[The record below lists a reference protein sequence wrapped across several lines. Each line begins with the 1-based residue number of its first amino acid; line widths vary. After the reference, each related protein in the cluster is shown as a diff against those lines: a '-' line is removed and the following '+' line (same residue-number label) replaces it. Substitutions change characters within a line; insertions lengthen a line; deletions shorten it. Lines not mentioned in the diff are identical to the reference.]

1 MIDAMFEKLIS
12 PDAMMEVVRA
22 ELKKCDP
29 EYDSETAA
37 FEAAVRLLQEIA
49 GEKLVDEVHAALAGE
64 KQTMGERFIFLFWQG
79 VQQNL
84 ACFRDPK
91 EKQFLEL
98 DYEDIHHEAEMNQ
111 FIPVKQRGVTPV
123 LIEALPRQAD
133 EPLEQIIGYY
143 SYLETVA
150 YKLVHYKGFCFG
162 DRFLKMVIPGYCRD
176 EGILDLYCKRLEDDL
191 GIELGAR
198 YLPRFEKC
206 A

>member
-1 MIDAMFEKLIS
+1 MIDAMLKKLIC
-12 PDAMMEVVRA
+12 PDAMMEAVRA
-22 ELKKCDP
+22 ELKKSDP
-29 EYDSETAA
+29 EYDSE
-37 FEAAVRLLQEIA
+37 EAALNAAVKLLQEIA
-49 GEKLVDEVHAALAGE
+49 GEMMGAEVKAALAGE
-64 KQTMGERFIFLFWQG
+64 EQTMGERLIFLFWQG

-111 FIPVKQRGVTPV
+111 FIPAKPRGLTPV

-133 EPLEQIIGYY
+133 EPLEQITGYY

-162 DRFLKMVIPGYCRD
+162 NRFLKMVVLGYEPDVAVVNEYREMLSD
-176 EGILDLYCKRLEDDL
+176 SMV
-191 GIELGAR
+191 
-198 YLPRFEKC
+198 
-206 A
+206 

>member
-1 MIDAMFEKLIS
+1 MIDAMFEKLIC
-12 PDAMMEVVRA
+12 PDAMMEAVRA

-29 EYDSETAA
+29 EYDSEEAA
-37 FEAAVRLLQEIA
+37 FNAAVKLLQEIA
-49 GEKLVDEVHAALAGE
+49 GEMMGAEVKAALAGE
-64 KQTMGERFIFLFWQG
+64 EQTMGERLIFLFWQG

-111 FIPVKQRGVTPV
+111 FIPAKPRGLTPV

-133 EPLEQIIGYY
+133 EPLEQITGYY

-162 DRFLKMVIPGYCRD
+162 DRFLKMVIPGYCRN

>member
-1 MIDAMFEKLIS
+1 MIDAMFEKLIC
-12 PDAMMEVVRA
+12 PDAMMEVVWA
-22 ELKKCDP
+22 ELKKYDP
-29 EYDSETAA
+29 EYDSEEAA
-37 FEAAVRLLQEIA
+37 FNAAVKLLQEIA
-49 GEKLVDEVHAALAGE
+49 GEMMGAEVKAALAGE
-64 KQTMGERFIFLFWQG
+64 EQTMGERLIFLFWQG

-111 FIPVKQRGVTPV
+111 FIPAKPRGFTPV

-162 DRFLKMVIPGYCRD
+162 NRFLKKVVPGYVEEITVTEMYGGLLRS
-176 EGILDLYCKRLEDDL
+176 
-191 GIELGAR
+191 
-198 YLPRFEKC
+198 YLQHWE
-206 A
+206 

>member
-1 MIDAMFEKLIS
+1 MIDAMFEKLIC
-12 PDAMMEVVRA
+12 PDAMMEAVRA

-29 EYDSETAA
+29 EYDSE
-37 FEAAVRLLQEIA
+37 EAALNAAVKLLQEIA
-49 GEKLVDEVHAALAGE
+49 GEMLGAEVKAALAGE
-64 KQTMGERFIFLFWQG
+64 EQTMGERFIFLFWQG

-91 EKQFLEL
+91 EKLFLEL

-111 FIPVKQRGVTPV
+111 FIPAKPRGFTPV
-123 LIEALPRQAD
+123 LIEALPRKTD

-162 DRFLKMVIPGYCRD
+162 DRFLKKVVLGYSQD
-176 EGILDLYCKRLEDDL
+176 QLLTEGYLEKIRIDIY
-191 GIELGAR
+191 GNG
-198 YLPRFEKC
+198 
-206 A
+206 

>member
-1 MIDAMFEKLIS
+1 MIDAMFEKLIC
-12 PDAMMEVVRA
+12 PDAMMEVVWA
-22 ELKKCDP
+22 ELKKYDP
-29 EYDSETAA
+29 EYDSEEAA
-37 FEAAVRLLQEIA
+37 FNAAVKLLQEIA
-49 GEKLVDEVHAALAGE
+49 GEMMGAEVKAALAGE
-64 KQTMGERFIFLFWQG
+64 EQTMGERLIFLFWQG

-111 FIPVKQRGVTPV
+111 FIPAKPRGFTPV
-123 LIEALPRQAD
+123 LIEELPRQAD

-162 DRFLKMVIPGYCRD
+162 DRFLKMVVAEIYGRM
-176 EGILDLYCKRLEDDL
+176 LETVINL
-191 GIELGAR
+191 
-198 YLPRFEKC
+198 RFVN
-206 A
+206 

>member
-1 MIDAMFEKLIS
+1 MINAMFEKLIC
-12 PDAMMEVVRA
+12 PDAMMEAVRA

-29 EYDSETAA
+29 EYDSE
-37 FEAAVRLLQEIA
+37 EAALNAAVKLLQEIA
-49 GEKLVDEVHAALAGE
+49 GEMLGAEVKAALAGE
-64 KQTMGERFIFLFWQG
+64 EQTMGERFIFLFWQG
-79 VQQNL
+79 VQQNF

-111 FIPVKQRGVTPV
+111 FIPVKQRGFTPV

-162 DRFLKMVIPGYCRD
+162 DRFLKMVVLGYEPNVAVVNEYREMLSD
-176 EGILDLYCKRLEDDL
+176 SMV
-191 GIELGAR
+191 
-198 YLPRFEKC
+198 
-206 A
+206 

>member
-1 MIDAMFEKLIS
+1 MIDAMFEKLIC
-12 PDAMMEVVRA
+12 PDAMMEAVRA
-22 ELKKCDP
+22 ELKKRDP
-29 EYDSETAA
+29 EYDSEEAA
-37 FEAAVRLLQEIA
+37 FNAAVKLLQEIA
-49 GEKLVDEVHAALAGE
+49 GEMMGAEVKAALAGE
-64 KQTMGERFIFLFWQG
+64 EQTMGERLIFLFWQG

-111 FIPVKQRGVTPV
+111 FIPAKSRGFTPV
-123 LIEALPRQAD
+123 LIEELPRQAD

-162 DRFLKMVIPGYCRD
+162 DRFLKMVVAEYVTDFTVTEIYGRM
-176 EGILDLYCKRLEDDL
+176 LETVINL
-191 GIELGAR
+191 
-198 YLPRFEKC
+198 RFVN
-206 A
+206 

>member
-1 MIDAMFEKLIS
+1 MIDAMFEKLIC
-12 PDAMMEVVRA
+12 PDAMMEAVRA

-29 EYDSETAA
+29 EYDSEEAA
-37 FEAAVRLLQEIA
+37 FNAAVKLLQEIA
-49 GEKLVDEVHAALAGE
+49 GEMMGAEVKAALAGE
-64 KQTMGERFIFLFWQG
+64 EQTMGERLIFLFWQG

-111 FIPVKQRGVTPV
+111 FIPAKSRGFTPV
-123 LIEALPRQAD
+123 LIEELPRQAD

-162 DRFLKMVIPGYCRD
+162 DRFLKMVVAEYVTDFTVTEIYGRM
-176 EGILDLYCKRLEDDL
+176 LETVINL
-191 GIELGAR
+191 W
-198 YLPRFEKC
+198 FVN
-206 A
+206 

>member
-1 MIDAMFEKLIS
+1 MIDAMLKKLIC
-12 PDAMMEVVRA
+12 PDAMMEAVRA

-29 EYDSETAA
+29 EYDSE
-37 FEAAVRLLQEIA
+37 EAALNAAVKLLQEIA
-49 GEKLVDEVHAALAGE
+49 GEMLGAEVKAALAGE
-64 KQTMGERFIFLFWQG
+64 EQTMGERFIFLFWQG
-79 VQQNL
+79 VQQNF

-111 FIPVKQRGVTPV
+111 FIPAKSRGFTPV
-123 LIEALPRQAD
+123 LIEELPRQAD

-162 DRFLKMVIPGYCRD
+162 DRFLKMVVLGYEPNVAVVNEYREMLSD
-176 EGILDLYCKRLEDDL
+176 SMV
-191 GIELGAR
+191 
-198 YLPRFEKC
+198 
-206 A
+206 

>member
-1 MIDAMFEKLIS
+1 MIDAMLKKLIC
-12 PDAMMEVVRA
+12 PDAMMEVVWA

-29 EYDSETAA
+29 EYDSE
-37 FEAAVRLLQEIA
+37 EAALNAAVKLLQEIA
-49 GEKLVDEVHAALAGE
+49 GEMLGAEVKAALAGE
-64 KQTMGERFIFLFWQG
+64 EQTMGERFIFLFWQG

-111 FIPVKQRGVTPV
+111 FIPVKQRGFTPV

-162 DRFLKMVIPGYCRD
+162 DRFLKMVVLGYEPNVAVVNEYREMLSD
-176 EGILDLYCKRLEDDL
+176 SMV
-191 GIELGAR
+191 
-198 YLPRFEKC
+198 
-206 A
+206 

>member
-22 ELKKCDP
+22 ELKKSDP

-49 GEKLVDEVHAALAGE
+49 GEKLGDEVHAALAGE

-79 VQQNL
+79 VQQNF

-111 FIPVKQRGVTPV
+111 FIPVKQRGFTPV

-162 DRFLKMVIPGYCRD
+162 DRFLKMVVLGYEPNVAVVNEYREMLSD
-176 EGILDLYCKRLEDDL
+176 SMV
-191 GIELGAR
+191 
-198 YLPRFEKC
+198 
-206 A
+206 